1 MNIQSLRFDDQLG
14 DGQERVTRD
23 IENLLLTTGK
33 LREVLVISAYT
44 DTLSIERLLAILA
57 ESADSRTR
65 PKFRVFID
73 KAASRISSDR
83 EARASLLRLQREI
96 ELSCATDSGIYLVQS
111 GPLFHSKAYLIES
124 NNSARIVLGSM
135 NFTQKGVRDNE
146 ELILVEDVDLS
157 VKSSRGKRLATWIKK
172 YATALT
178 KTKSARVVSGEIEGN
193 YASSMRQLLLDGQI
207 YYETKEQSPFR
218 FRLLLPEE
226 AARQR
231 ADIDPLLE
239 ANVSDSISIE
249 ALITAPKGI
258 GLGLTLP
265 AIKQN
270 KSMWKKFCVETCF
283 GYWNPTRRA
292 ADLEESLRNRS
303 VAREVYFSEIE
314 RLMREKSS
322 ELCTSFIALCERIQK
337 RLASLGLSGWKYAD
351 LGVAEQS
358 WHEWSASMAE
368 KMSNVHYRRKLIR
381 GVMSVPSPDVWGDP
395 LSAEDFEKSFCE
407 SVVYYWS
414 KEYSKETSNVIAR
427 ALTANLELD
436 YGSIEVTD
444 STQLLTRIVQ
454 WLNDESNISRSIV
467 DFQDDEE

>member
-1 MNIQSLRFDDQLG
+1 MNIQSLRFNDQVG
-14 DGQERVTRD
+14 VGQERVTR
-23 IENLLLTTGK
+23 NLESLLITTGK

-44 DTLSIERLLAILA
+44 DILSIETLLAILA

-65 PKFRVFID
+65 PMFRVFID
-73 KAASRISSDR
+73 KAASRFSSDH
-83 EARASLLRLQREI
+83 EARENLLRLQREI
-96 ELSCATDSGIYLVQS
+96 ELSCATGSGIYLVQS

-135 NFTQKGVRDNE
+135 NFTQKGVHDNE

-157 VKSSRGKRLATWIKK
+157 LKASRGKRLATWIKK
-172 YATALT
+172 YAVTLNR
-178 KTKSARVVSGEIEGN
+178 SARVVSGELEGN

-207 YYETKEQSPFR
+207 YYETKEQNPFR

-265 AIKQN
+265 AIMQN
-270 KSMWKKFCVETCF
+270 KSRWKKFCVETCF
-283 GYWNPTRRA
+283 GYWNPTCHA
-292 ADLEESLRNRS
+292 AGLEESLRNRS
-303 VAREVYFSEIE
+303 IAREAYFSKIE
-314 RLMREKSS
+314 TLMREKSS
-322 ELCTSFIALCERIQK
+322 ELCASYIALCERIQK
-337 RLASLGLSGWKYAD
+337 RLANLGLSGWKYAD

-368 KMSNVHYRRKLIR
+368 KMSNAHYRRKLIR

-395 LSAEDFEKSFCE
+395 LSAEDFEMSFCE
-407 SVVYYWS
+407 SVIYYWS
-414 KEYSKETSNVIAR
+414 KEYSRETSNVIAR
-427 ALTANLELD
+427 ALSANLELD
-436 YGSIEVTD
+436 YESIEVTD
-444 STQLLTRIVQ
+444 PTQLLTRIVQ
-454 WLNDESNISRSIV
+454 WLNDESNFGRSIV
-467 DFQDDEE
+467 DFEDDEE